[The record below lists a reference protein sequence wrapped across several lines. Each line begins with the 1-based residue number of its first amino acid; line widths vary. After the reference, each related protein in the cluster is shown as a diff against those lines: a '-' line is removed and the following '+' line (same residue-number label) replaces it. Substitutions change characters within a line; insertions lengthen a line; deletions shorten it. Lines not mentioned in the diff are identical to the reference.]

1 MFNKLASL
9 LPANIVLAAFF
20 TVLFPCLPAAF
31 SQPQRP
37 SGSDLIPFTNRWTS
51 PDYKAPDL
59 LSILGCDAARWKPRI
74 SSTLVET
81 LGGFNIAYDSARD
94 RIVLFFGV
102 DDSGS
107 NLISETWEWDGT
119 NWETLAVGGP
129 EPRVNQSMIYDSSH
143 SESILF
149 GGQGYD
155 EQHFFMKMLGDTWGW
170 NGDTWSQKQTAH
182 SPSPRAGHDLA
193 FRSLAGD
200 TVLFGGD
207 KVDSLD
213 YSGPFLNDTWTWD
226 GADWSQASPLLS
238 PPPRSR
244 HAMVYDSHRDRVVLY
259 GGQGGS
265 GILGD
270 TWEWDGSSWLQINT
284 AVSPPPL
291 RAHAMAYDSERQKVV
306 LYGGELGIGFSY
318 ETWEYDGTNWA
329 KIKAGNPPV
338 TDSVVMTYDSLRKE
352 CFLFSGEPPVTN
364 FVYDG
369 KPNCTE

>member
-155 EQHFFMKMLGDTWGW
+155 EQHF
-170 NGDTWSQKQTAH
+170 S
-182 SPSPRAGHDLA
+182 
-193 FRSLAGD
+193 
-200 TVLFGGD
+200 
-207 KVDSLD
+207 
-213 YSGPFLNDTWTWD
+213 
-226 GADWSQASPLLS
+226 
-238 PPPRSR
+238 
-244 HAMVYDSHRDRVVLY
+244 
-259 GGQGGS
+259 
-265 GILGD
+265 
-270 TWEWDGSSWLQINT
+270 
-284 AVSPPPL
+284 
-291 RAHAMAYDSERQKVV
+291 
-306 LYGGELGIGFSY
+306 
-318 ETWEYDGTNWA
+318 
-329 KIKAGNPPV
+329 
-338 TDSVVMTYDSLRKE
+338 
-352 CFLFSGEPPVTN
+352 
-364 FVYDG
+364 
-369 KPNCTE
+369 